1 MTHYRVVTLDNGQR
15 SETQA
20 WGHDH
25 SPNVETATAERVEV
39 IKGPASVLYGSDAL
53 GGVINVVAPPVPDAL
68 DGPRFVAGAPARSTA
83 TTSAAP
89 TARWPSR
96 APPAGSARAAR
107 SWPARAATCA
117 PPGASSPHQQ
127 PRRLHRGRPR
137 LPRRVGRGV
146 GPATPGATSAS
157 RSSTTRSRT
166 RRTRLPAHRHAPR
179 ERRGQLPVGAARLQV
194 NGGYEQNLRREFA
207 GLEAARPDL
216 GLFVRNWTGFAH
228 LHHAPRGPVAGTLGV
243 SAMTSRFANRGDE
256 TLIPDSDT
264 RTAGVYAFEQAEL
277 GRWRAT
283 AGARYDWRALATA
296 GNADIG
302 VPAQRRTFGALTGSA
317 GLLYRL
323 ASPVSLVANVA
334 RGFRAPAAP
343 DLFANGFHEGTRAFE
358 RGDPTLRVETSLN
371 TDLGVRVNAASLTAE
386 ATGFVN
392 RVADYIYLRPFGVG
406 GAAFDSL
413 QVVQGGA
420 RLVGAEGR
428 VAYRPARAV
437 TLQLSG
443 DYVRGQNTTAGVPLT
458 FIPPLRL
465 LYGVRVDGDGRPGP
479 LGTAYVTVS
488 AETNARQTR
497 LDPRDVG
504 TPGYTLGHLGAGL
517 AMPGPRGPVT
527 VDLSVRNALD
537 ARYRGFLSR
546 YKESALGPGRA
557 VVLRVST
564 PL

>member
-1 MTHYRVVTLDNGQR
+1 
-15 SETQA
+15 
-20 WGHDH
+20 
-25 SPNVETATAERVEV
+25 
-39 IKGPASVLYGSDAL
+39 
-53 GGVINVVAPPVPDAL
+53 
-68 DGPRFVAGAPARSTA
+68 
-83 TTSAAP
+83 
-89 TARWPSR
+89 
-96 APPAGSARAAR
+96 
-107 SWPARAATCA
+107 
-117 PPGASSPHQQ
+117 
-127 PRRLHRGRPR
+127 
-137 LPRRVGRGV
+137 
-146 GPATPGATSAS
+146 
-157 RSSTTRSRT
+157 
-166 RRTRLPAHRHAPR
+166 
-179 ERRGQLPVGAARLQV
+179 
-194 NGGYEQNLRREFA
+194 
-207 GLEAARPDL
+207 
-216 GLFVRNWTGFAH
+216 
-228 LHHAPRGPVAGTLGV
+228 
-243 SAMTSRFANRGDE
+243 
-256 TLIPDSDT
+256 
-264 RTAGVYAFEQAEL
+264 
-277 GRWRAT
+277 
-283 AGARYDWRALATA
+283 
-296 GNADIG
+296 
-302 VPAQRRTFGALTGSA
+302 
-317 GLLYRL
+317 
-323 ASPVSLVANVA
+323 VA

-371 TDLGVRVNAASLTAE
+371 TELGVRVNAASLTAE

-527 VDLSVRNALD
+527 FDLSVRNVFD
-537 ARYRGFLSR
+537 ARYRSFLSR
-546 YKESALGPGRA
+546 YKEFALGPGRA
-557 VVLRVST
+557 LVLRAST
-564 PL
+564 AL